1 MTAQFAVLAAGL
13 AAPPLAGAATVTV
26 TGDDG
31 APRVLAPG
39 AAPSIRNMDPEV
51 AVALGGS
58 ERAYSVTY
66 AGPVAA
72 AASPRTCT
80 TSSFGPSLDY
90 QGNGT
95 YTITVTTYT
104 DGSCTAG
111 ARRAT
116 YRFVVNA
123 GVPLGAPSGPVL
135 TREPNSPFAIE
146 HQVPVRLNPGALT
159 HDIRYALG
167 GVLAPDG
174 SISGG
179 SERAFADSTTGT
191 AGVRLDEPG
200 TYVMVAR
207 AQGFT
212 GGAGQFFTPWSAPI
226 AIRALAPF
234 DFEIGSPSFP
244 DPRGP
249 RYKLR
254 AELRERTARGRV
266 RIRIARGKRGK
277 YRSLGRARLRRGV
290 LKKRFTL
297 HRTGVYRVKFS
308 FKGSATTAPG
318 TIVQKMRIRRF

>member
-31 APRVLAPG
+31 APRVLGPG

-179 SERAFADSTTGT
+179 SERAIADSTTGT